1 VSEPLYR
8 LTGAYAEVQA
18 RAEAGEDVGE
28 ALALLQGDIEQKS
41 AALVRLLRD
50 LELDGDKVAE
60 EQRRL
65 AARKKT
71 LDNNA
76 ERIREYVRQAML
88 QTGIHRIK
96 AATFGISLSEG
107 PERVVVE
114 DEALVPES
122 YQRTRREVDK
132 AAILAA
138 FKQDGECVSGTRIER
153 GTRLVIR

>member
-1 VSEPLYR
+1 MSR
-8 LTGAYAEVQA
+8 LFEVTGQYLAVQE
-18 RAEAGEDVGE
+18 RAEAGEDVGD
-28 ALALLQGDIEQKS
+28 ALETLQGDIEQKS
-41 AALVRLLRD
+41 AALVRVLRD
-50 LELDGDKVAE
+50 LELDSDKIAE

-71 LDNNA
+71 IDNNA

-114 DEALVPES
+114 HEDQVPES
-122 YQRTRREVDK
+122 FLRTRREVDR
-132 AAILAA
+132 AAILSAY
-138 FKQDGECVSGTRIER
+138 KQDGECVPGVRIER